1 MYLDSEIKLEKKLVE
16 LKKNF
21 GLSAIKAE
29 FEAEG
34 SSIDDISRLRNIT
47 NRNKIKLFVKIG
59 GAEALNDIY
68 TCVELGIDGIIAPM
82 IETSFALIKFKES
95 IINLKLKRLP
105 YLSINIE
112 TKSAIKNI
120 DQILKISHNFLN
132 NITIGR
138 SDLVKSYFDK
148 NINQNSDMITNEI
161 LYLIKKIKKEKLKIT
176 VGGGIDNETIKK
188 FNKIKKIS
196 LIDNLETRKVI
207 LPSKIMLN
215 KRGALNNALLF
226 EEQYILYKKEIK
238 ELRLSKSLNR
248 IENLRSRK

>member
-1 MYLDSEIKLEKKLVE
+1 MYLNSEIKLEKKLVE

-47 NRNKIKLFVKIG
+47 SRNKIKLFVKIG
-59 GAEALNDIY
+59 GAEALSDIY
-68 TCVELGIDGIIAPM
+68 TCIELGVDGIIAPM

-95 IINLKLKRLP
+95 IINLKLKKLP

-120 DQILKISHNFLN
+120 NQILKSSHNFLN

-138 SDLVKSYFDK
+138 SDLAKSYFDK
-148 NINQNSDMITNEI
+148 NINQNSNMITNEI

-196 LIDNLETRKVI
+196 LIDKLETRKVI

-215 KRGALNNALLF
+215 KRDALNNALLF

-238 ELRLSKSLNR
+238 DLRLSKSLNR